1 MAVSKRYVPC
11 AAHWAAVLRAVHALA
26 AVPVRDPLGGVAASG
41 SPADVAPPSLGA
53 PPEGLDALSGR
64 EAALV
69 RCLLLRAAFGGM
81 TGDVAMLRSAATVW
95 TRRFAG
101 AAGSPPGGMPEAGDG
116 DGDGRSAWGAY
127 LDALFASLP
136 VAEHAAATADA
147 AGQLE
152 ALPPLRARDIPP
164 AAIDFHCSNV
174 VTDVLADAALP
185 AAAMEALHAAGEP
198 IEAFKRA
205 MWRYRSGVNAKACP
219 PQCGEADGEGD
230 QGDARLRRAWEALE
244 PLVEA
249 YATRFIRRSFT

>member
-26 AVPVRDPLGGVAASG
+26 AVPVRDPLGGAAASG
-41 SPADVAPPSLGA
+41 LPADLAPPSLGA
-53 PPEGLDALSGR
+53 PPEGLDALCGR

-101 AAGSPPGGMPEAGDG
+101 GAGGPPGGMAEAVA
-116 DGDGRSAWGAY
+116 GDGRSAWGAY
-127 LDALFASLP
+127 LDVLFASLP

-152 ALPPLRARDIPP
+152 ALPPLRARDVPP

-174 VTDVLADAALP
+174 ITDVLADAALP

-198 IEAFKRA
+198 IEAFKRG

-219 PQCGEADGEGD
+219 PQCGEADDGGDEG
-230 QGDARLRRAWEALE
+230 GGRLRRAWEAVE

-249 YATRFIRRSFT
+249 YAMRFIRRGFT

>member
-26 AVPVRDPLGGVAASG
+26 AVPVRDPLGGAAASG
-41 SPADVAPPSLGA
+41 APADVVPPSLGA
-53 PPEGLDALSGR
+53 PPEGLDALCSR

-101 AAGSPPGGMPEAGDG
+101 GAGGPPGGIMAV

-152 ALPPLRARDIPP
+152 ALPPLRVRDVPP

-174 VTDVLADAALP
+174 ITDVLADAALP

-198 IEAFKRA
+198 IEAFKQA

-219 PQCGEADGEGD
+219 PQCGEAEGEGD
-230 QGDARLRRAWEALE
+230 EGGGRLRRAWEAVE

-249 YATRFIRRSFT
+249 HSARFIRRSFD

>member
-26 AVPVRDPLGGVAASG
+26 SVPVRDALL
-41 SPADVAPPSLGA
+41 SPASPCDDVAPPSLGA
-53 PPEGLDALSGR
+53 PPPGLDALSAR

-81 TGDVAMLRSAATVW
+81 AGDITMLRSAATVW

-101 AAGSPPGGMPEAGDG
+101 AAGAPPAAPPGGGG
-116 DGDGRSAWGAY
+116 GGGGSAWGAY
-127 LDALFASLP
+127 LDALFGSLP
-136 VAEHAAATADA
+136 RAEHAACDDADA
-147 AGQLE
+147 AAQLE
-152 ALPPLRARDIPP
+152 ALPPLRARDVVP

-198 IEAFKRA
+198 VEAFKRA
-205 MWRYRSGVNAKACP
+205 MWHFRSGVNTKACP
-219 PQCGEADGEGD
+219 PQCGGDAEAED
-230 QGDARLRRAWEALE
+230 QHDARLRRAWQALE

-249 YATRFIRRSFT
+249 HAARFIRRSFD